1 VFDPLPMQMSSHVL
15 ASCYNPFRDMPVQ
28 VPVIRHYG
36 LYAVSAKVTTGLY
49 MVNITVSGVHKL
61 SKVEKPL
68 QIPGARRVACSK
80 FCTDD
85 PQILGATV
93 QNLVVTAT
101 WRQEFLLPRTTDCH
115 RFANH

>member
-1 VFDPLPMQMSSHVL
+1 M
-15 ASCYNPFRDMPVQ
+15 
-28 VPVIRHYG
+28 RHYG

-68 QIPGARRVACSK
+68 QIPGARKVTCSK

-93 QNLVVTAT
+93 QNLVVTAILAT
-101 WRQEFLLPRTTDCH
+101 GIFAPPNYGLPPFC
-115 RFANH
+115 